1 MQQPP
6 RTAVVGCVFQVRVVK
21 KVVFLVPYRCLAAD
35 HYKAVAA
42 FHAAHLVRGHQLAPR
57 DLIAVAGRPVAAL
70 ADALPLG
77 ADCDC
82 NCFYASVEMQ
92 EHPELRGKSIA
103 VCGDPEARHGIV
115 LTASYPAKRMGVKTG
130 MPIWE
135 AKQHCRDLII
145 VPASYGKYQKYSG
158 YVREVFNDYTD
169 QVESFGLDEAWLD
182 ITGSVG
188 LFGSPVKIAKE
199 ISVRIKRELGITV
212 SIGVS
217 FNKITAKL
225 GSDYKKPDA
234 ITIIEPEN
242 YKEIVYPL
250 PAGDLLYVGAATQRK
265 LGNYGIR
272 TIGQLAE
279 MNPEVLKGWFGVMG
293 YTLSAFARGLD
304 QTPVAKQDAHSA
316 IKSVGNSATTP
327 RDLTT
332 DEDVWLMLVLL
343 SESVAMRM
351 RDLGSKCNVVEIYVR
366 DNELS
371 GFTRRRKLDSP
382 TNVSIEIARI
392 AFDLFKRNYSWPKP
406 LRSIGVRGADLCPAD
421 CAVQLGFFSNEEK
434 REKLEHIDKAV
445 DTLRQRYGYRSVQR
459 AVVYTDPVL
468 GGINAYDDHNIH
480 PVGYFHT
487 A

>member
-1 MQQPP
+1 MKNDPLAAELYNKMQQEQNEYREWLLAQPP
-6 RTAVVGCVFQVRVVK
+6 EEILNHAYEYSSREDILIALENVSLRPAQLRALLESQAPMADIYKDYRDHDTNALDIMAMCIEDRADIDLMESTKKSWPPVYYQTGRYAREHEELPQYRASMKLNEECRDEIDDAISYNYNGLCLDDGAVQQVLAGYGAERTRYIIAAAIQVRDGDARIS
-21 KVVFLVPYRCLAAD
+21 PQNRRWAD
-35 HYKAVAA
+35 
-42 FHAAHLVRGHQLAPR
+42 
-57 DLIAVAGRPVAAL
+57 
-70 ADALPLG
+70 
-77 ADCDC
+77 
-82 NCFYASVEMQ
+82 
-92 EHPELRGKSIA
+92 
-103 VCGDPEARHGIV
+103 
-115 LTASYPAKRMGVKTG
+115 
-130 MPIWE
+130 
-135 AKQHCRDLII
+135 
-145 VPASYGKYQKYSG
+145 
-158 YVREVFNDYTD
+158 
-169 QVESFGLDEAWLD
+169 
-182 ITGSVG
+182 
-188 LFGSPVKIAKE
+188 
-199 ISVRIKRELGITV
+199 
-212 SIGVS
+212 
-217 FNKITAKL
+217 KITAKL

-234 ITIIEPEN
+234 ITVIEPDN
-242 YKEIVYPL
+242 YKQIVYPL
-250 PAGDLLYVGAATQRK
+250 PVGDLLYVGNATQRK
-265 LGNYGIR
+265 LGSYGIR

-279 MNPEVLKGWFGVMG
+279 TNPEVLKGWFGVMG

-371 GFTRRRKLDSP
+371 GFTRRRKLDNP

-392 AFDLFKRNYSWPKP
+392 AFELFKRNYSWPKP
-406 LRSIGVRGADLCPAD
+406 LRGIGVRGADLCPAD

>member
-1 MQQPP
+1 MGQ
-6 RTAVVGCVFQVRVVK
+6 RHI
-21 KVVFLVPYRCLAAD
+21 L
-35 HYKAVAA
+35 H
-42 FHAAHLVRGHQLAPR
+42 
-57 DLIAVAGRPVAAL
+57 
-70 ADALPLG
+70 
-77 ADCDC
+77 CDC

-199 ISVRIKRELGITV
+199 ISARIKRELGITV

-265 LGNYGIR
+265 LGSYGIR

-279 MNPEVLKGWFGVMG
+279 TNPETLKGWFGVMG

-304 QTPVAKQDAHSA
+304 QTPVAKQNAHTA

-406 LRSIGVRGADLCPAD
+406 LRGIGVRGADLVPRRLRGAIGLFLQRGKAREAGAHRQSRGHPAPALRLPQ
-421 CAVQLGFFSNEEK
+421 CTAGGRVHRPRFGRHQRLRRPQHPPGRVFS
-434 REKLEHIDKAV
+434 
-445 DTLRQRYGYRSVQR
+445 YGI
-459 AVVYTDPVL
+459 
-468 GGINAYDDHNIH
+468 GGIVNDSTRKALCGSRCALQHRGTIATLAD
-480 PVGYFHT
+480 YF
-487 A
+487 

>member
-1 MQQPP
+1 MGQ
-6 RTAVVGCVFQVRVVK
+6 RHI
-21 KVVFLVPYRCLAAD
+21 L
-35 HYKAVAA
+35 H
-42 FHAAHLVRGHQLAPR
+42 
-57 DLIAVAGRPVAAL
+57 
-70 ADALPLG
+70 
-77 ADCDC
+77 CDC

-199 ISVRIKRELGITV
+199 ISARIKRELGITV

-265 LGNYGIR
+265 LGSYGFR

-279 MNPEVLKGWFGVMG
+279 TNPETLKGWFGVMG

-304 QTPVAKQDAHSA
+304 QTPVAKQNAHTA

-406 LRSIGVRGADLCPAD
+406 LRGIGVRGADLCPAD

-459 AVVYTDPVL
+459 AVVYTDPAL

-487 A
+487 ACSALISTSCRRMNRRY

>member
-1 MQQPP
+1 MGQ
-6 RTAVVGCVFQVRVVK
+6 RHI
-21 KVVFLVPYRCLAAD
+21 L
-35 HYKAVAA
+35 H
-42 FHAAHLVRGHQLAPR
+42 
-57 DLIAVAGRPVAAL
+57 
-70 ADALPLG
+70 
-77 ADCDC
+77 CDC

-115 LTASYPAKRMGVKTG
+115 LTASYPAKRMGVKTV

-487 A
+487 APRSKWWMVLPMLPSIPMTTNL

>member
-1 MQQPP
+1 MGQ
-6 RTAVVGCVFQVRVVK
+6 RHI
-21 KVVFLVPYRCLAAD
+21 L
-35 HYKAVAA
+35 H
-42 FHAAHLVRGHQLAPR
+42 
-57 DLIAVAGRPVAAL
+57 
-70 ADALPLG
+70 
-77 ADCDC
+77 CDC

-115 LTASYPAKRMGVKTG
+115 LTASYPAKRMGVKTA

-135 AKQHCRDLII
+135 AKQHCRDLIV
-145 VPASYGKYQKYSG
+145 VPASYGKYQKYSS
-158 YVREVFNDYTD
+158 YVREIFRDYTD

-182 ITGSVG
+182 ITGSLG
-188 LFGSPVKIAKE
+188 LFGNPVKIAKE
-199 ISVRIKRELGITV
+199 ISDRIKRELGITV

-234 ITIIEPEN
+234 ITVIEPDN
-242 YKEIVYPL
+242 YKQIVYPL
-250 PAGDLLYVGAATQRK
+250 PVGDLLYVGNATQRK
-265 LGNYGIR
+265 LGSYGIR

-279 MNPEVLKGWFGVMG
+279 TNPEVLKGWFGVMG

-351 RDLGSKCNVVEIYVR
+351 RDLGSK
-366 DNELS
+366 
-371 GFTRRRKLDSP
+371 
-382 TNVSIEIARI
+382 
-392 AFDLFKRNYSWPKP
+392 RNYSWPKP
-406 LRSIGVRGADLCPAD
+406 LRGIGVRGADLCPAD

-487 A
+487 AYDVQG

>member
-1 MQQPP
+1 MGQ
-6 RTAVVGCVFQVRVVK
+6 RHI
-21 KVVFLVPYRCLAAD
+21 L
-35 HYKAVAA
+35 H
-42 FHAAHLVRGHQLAPR
+42 
-57 DLIAVAGRPVAAL
+57 
-70 ADALPLG
+70 
-77 ADCDC
+77 CDC

-145 VPASYGKYQKYSG
+145 VPASFGKYQKYSG

-234 ITIIEPEN
+234 ITVIEPDT
-242 YKEIVYPL
+242 YKQIVYPL
-250 PAGDLLYVGAATQRK
+250 PVGDLLYVGNATQRK
-265 LGNYGIR
+265 LGSYGIR

-279 MNPEVLKGWFGVMG
+279 TNPEVLKGWFGVMG

-332 DEDVWLMLVLL
+332 DEDIWLMLVLL

-351 RDLGSKCNVVEIYVR
+351 RDLGSKCNVVEVYLR

-371 GFTRRRKLDSP
+371 GLHAA
-382 TNVSIEIARI
+382 E
-392 AFDLFKRNYSWPKP
+392 SWTIPP
-406 LRSIGVRGADLCPAD
+406 M
-421 CAVQLGFFSNEEK
+421 
-434 REKLEHIDKAV
+434 
-445 DTLRQRYGYRSVQR
+445 
-459 AVVYTDPVL
+459 
-468 GGINAYDDHNIH
+468 
-480 PVGYFHT
+480 
-487 A
+487 

>member
-1 MQQPP
+1 MGQ
-6 RTAVVGCVFQVRVVK
+6 RHI
-21 KVVFLVPYRCLAAD
+21 L
-35 HYKAVAA
+35 H
-42 FHAAHLVRGHQLAPR
+42 
-57 DLIAVAGRPVAAL
+57 
-70 ADALPLG
+70 
-77 ADCDC
+77 CDC

-145 VPASYGKYQKYSG
+145 VPASFGKYQKYSG

-188 LFGSPVKIAKE
+188 LFGNPVKIAKE

-265 LGNYGIR
+265 LGSYGIR

-279 MNPEVLKGWFGVMG
+279 TNPETLKGWFGVMG

-304 QTPVAKQDAHSA
+304 QTPVTKQNAHTA

-371 GFTRRRKLDSP
+371 GFTRRRKLDSQ
-382 TNVSIEIARI
+382 
-392 AFDLFKRNYSWPKP
+392 
-406 LRSIGVRGADLCPAD
+406 IG
-421 CAVQLGFFSNEEK
+421 
-434 REKLEHIDKAV
+434 
-445 DTLRQRYGYRSVQR
+445 R
-459 AVVYTDPVL
+459 AHV
-468 GGINAYDDHNIH
+468 
-480 PVGYFHT
+480 
-487 A
+487 

>member
-1 MQQPP
+1 MGQ
-6 RTAVVGCVFQVRVVK
+6 RHI
-21 KVVFLVPYRCLAAD
+21 L
-35 HYKAVAA
+35 H
-42 FHAAHLVRGHQLAPR
+42 
-57 DLIAVAGRPVAAL
+57 
-70 ADALPLG
+70 
-77 ADCDC
+77 CDC

-265 LGNYGIR
+265 LGSYGIR
-272 TIGQLAE
+272 TIGQLA
-279 MNPEVLKGWFGVMG
+279 
-293 YTLSAFARGLD
+293 
-304 QTPVAKQDAHSA
+304 KQNAHTA

-371 GFTRRRKLDSP
+371 GFTRRRKLDNP

-406 LRSIGVRGADLCPAD
+406 LRGIGVRGADLCPAD

-459 AVVYTDPVL
+459 AVVYTNPVL

>member
-1 MQQPP
+1 MGQ
-6 RTAVVGCVFQVRVVK
+6 RHI
-21 KVVFLVPYRCLAAD
+21 L
-35 HYKAVAA
+35 H
-42 FHAAHLVRGHQLAPR
+42 
-57 DLIAVAGRPVAAL
+57 
-70 ADALPLG
+70 
-77 ADCDC
+77 CDC

-199 ISVRIKRELGITV
+199 ISARIKRELGITV

-265 LGNYGIR
+265 LGSYGIR
-272 TIGQLAE
+272 TIGQLAGT
-279 MNPEVLKGWFGVMG
+279 NPEVLKGWFGVMG

-371 GFTRRRKLDSP
+371 GFTRRRKLDNP

-406 LRSIGVRGADLCPAD
+406 LRGIGVRGA
-421 CAVQLGFFSNEEK
+421 
-434 REKLEHIDKAV
+434 R
-445 DTLRQRYGYRSVQR
+445 
-459 AVVYTDPVL
+459 PVL
-468 GGINAYDDHNIH
+468 RRLRSAIRIFFQRGKAREAGAHRQSRGHPAPALRLSQCTAGGRVHRPCSGRHQRLRRPQHPPGRVFSYGIGGIINDPTRKALCGSRCALQHRGTIETLAN
-480 PVGYFHT
+480 YF
-487 A
+487 

>member
-1 MQQPP
+1 MGQ
-6 RTAVVGCVFQVRVVK
+6 RHI
-21 KVVFLVPYRCLAAD
+21 L
-35 HYKAVAA
+35 H
-42 FHAAHLVRGHQLAPR
+42 
-57 DLIAVAGRPVAAL
+57 
-70 ADALPLG
+70 
-77 ADCDC
+77 CDC

-199 ISVRIKRELGITV
+199 ISARIKRELGITV

-265 LGNYGIR
+265 LGSYGIR

-279 MNPEVLKGWFGVMG
+279 TNPETLKGWFGVMG

-304 QTPVAKQDAHSA
+304 QTPVAKQNAHTA

-382 TNVSIEIARI
+382 TNVSIELPALPLI
-392 AFDLFKRNYSWPKP
+392 YSSAITRG
-406 LRSIGVRGADLCPAD
+406 RSPCAASV
-421 CAVQLGFFSNEEK
+421 CAVPTCAPQTARCNWAFSPTRK
-434 REKLEHIDKAV
+434 SARSWSTSTKPWTPCASATVTAV
-445 DTLRQRYGYRSVQR
+445 YSGRSCTQTPLWAASTPTTTTTSTR
-459 AVVYTDPVL
+459 S
-468 GGINAYDDHNIH
+468 GIFIRHRRH
-480 PVGYFHT
+480 RK
-487 A
+487 